1 MLKDI
6 FGKIKSVFTGT
17 EKENEKNPLNAVQQI
32 SNKVKEKYQSEEV
45 FLNLLKQFQTK
56 SIFNDESLILFSKT
70 PEKYQVSQASY
81 LFKGKNPKVINV
93 NSSSDYNEQE
103 KSVLYIVN
111 DKNLINKAYKVLQYV
126 KEGDE
131 IMETDYYFFG
141 NVISSI
147 EYFISQYD
155 LLKEKVIGWSASK
168 SIYERGK
175 GILSFFTKQNFQ
187 IVNNDNNLTEQ
198 QIMEKMKNG
207 SLDFNDI
214 LFIFSKLKEIS
225 AHPVASMLG
234 FKLTPEKEKVILQ
247 QKAIISAM
255 TSKERKNFDLV
266 SKNQSRKER
275 IAKGSGVNIM
285 QVDQL
290 LNVINSLR
298 EKSGDIAKMAGNPN
312 QLMEMMK
319 NFKI

>member
-1 MLKDI
+1 
-6 FGKIKSVFTGT
+6 
-17 EKENEKNPLNAVQQI
+17 
-32 SNKVKEKYQSEEV
+32 
-45 FLNLLKQFQTK
+45 
-56 SIFNDESLILFSKT
+56 
-70 PEKYQVSQASY
+70 
-81 LFKGKNPKVINV
+81 
-93 NSSSDYNEQE
+93 
-103 KSVLYIVN
+103 
-111 DKNLINKAYKVLQYV
+111 
-126 KEGDE
+126 
-131 IMETDYYFFG
+131 
-141 NVISSI
+141 
-147 EYFISQYD
+147 
-155 LLKEKVIGWSASK
+155 
-168 SIYERGK
+168 
-175 GILSFFTKQNFQ
+175 
-187 IVNNDNNLTEQ
+187 
-198 QIMEKMKNG
+198 MEKMKNG

-225 AHPVASMLG
+225 THPVASMLG

-275 IAKGSGVNIM
+275 IAKGAGVNIM